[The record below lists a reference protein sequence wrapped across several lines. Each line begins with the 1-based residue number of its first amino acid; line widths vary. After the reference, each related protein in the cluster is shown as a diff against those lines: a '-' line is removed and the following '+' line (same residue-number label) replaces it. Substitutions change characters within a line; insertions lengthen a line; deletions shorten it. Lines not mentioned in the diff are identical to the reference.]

1 MSDARVPLLPKPPP
15 ASVFARLVGVIHLP
29 PLPGS
34 PLSSLPVR
42 AIVERAV
49 EDARVLEGAGF
60 HLALIENFGDTPFCR
75 DRVPAI
81 TVAAMT
87 ACAEGVR
94 AALPT
99 LPLGINVLR
108 NDADA
113 ALAIAAVVGAACIR
127 VNVHTGARVTDQG
140 VIQGDAAATLRTRR
154 TLGAESVAIWAD
166 VDVKHSAPL
175 AVRPIADEASD
186 LVTRALVEAILVTG
200 SGTGKSID
208 LAQIASV
215 RSAIGTV
222 PLYVA
227 SGARVEDL
235 GALVGH
241 CDGVIVGSALRAN
254 GIAGGPVD
262 IAAAT
267 TFAKSFRT
275 VFPRDSA
282 PG

>member
-1 MSDARVPLLPKPPP
+1 
-15 ASVFARLVGVIHLP
+15 
-29 PLPGS
+29 
-34 PLSSLPVR
+34 
-42 AIVERAV
+42 
-49 EDARVLEGAGF
+49 
-60 HLALIENFGDTPFCR
+60 
-75 DRVPAI
+75 
-81 TVAAMT
+81 
-87 ACAEGVR
+87 
-94 AALPT
+94 
-99 LPLGINVLR
+99 
-108 NDADA
+108 
-113 ALAIAAVVGAACIR
+113 
-127 VNVHTGARVTDQG
+127 
-140 VIQGDAAATLRTRR
+140 
-154 TLGAESVAIWAD
+154 
-166 VDVKHSAPL
+166 
-175 AVRPIADEASD
+175 
-186 LVTRALVEAILVTG
+186 
-200 SGTGKSID
+200 TGKSID